1 MAGARGVS
9 DAVAGFAA
17 IGWPPGQSTA
27 EALAPWPDARLAR
40 VVAQHRSGYEVAQHA
55 DGSFRVQAPAHWLRP
70 RTDPLLRAVVGDWV
84 ALDQAGKQILG
95 VLPRHALLKRAAAG
109 EHYQQQLIA
118 ANIDHVLLV
127 CGMDADFNAK
137 RIERY
142 LLLIAASGARPVL
155 VLTKRDKCGDDS
167 VYIGQLAGLAES
179 GIPIHALNAK
189 SAQDAEALHPFLGPG
204 RSVVL
209 VGSSGAGKSTL
220 TNTLLGIEKMKT
232 RAVRETDAKGRHT
245 TTHRALI
252 ALPQG
257 GCLIDTPGMRE
268 LKLSGDERFDDGL
281 FAEIDALAGACR
293 FSDCSHGNEPDC
305 AVRTAIENGRL
316 DEARY
321 RHYCKLKDERDAAA
335 MTLAARR
342 AQDRVTDNRPRRR
355 NKDKFHRK

>member
-1 MAGARGVS
+1 MSEHVS
-9 DAVAGFAA
+9 DYTA
-17 IGWPPGQSTA
+17 IGWPPGQA
-27 EALAPWPDARLAR
+27 IADALTPWPGARLAR
-40 VVAQHRSGYEVAQHA
+40 VIAQHRSGYEVAQHPER
-55 DGSFRVQAPAHWLRP
+55 GFRVQAPAHWLRP
-70 RTDPLLRAVVGDWV
+70 RTDPELRAVVGDWV
-84 ALDQAGKQILG
+84 ALDAQAKQILG
-95 VLPRHALLKRAAAG
+95 ILPRHALLKRAAAG

-127 CGMDADFNAK
+127 SGMDADFNAK

-142 LLLIAASGARPVL
+142 LLLIAASGANPVL
-155 VLTKRDKCGDDS
+155 VLTKLDKCQDPAVFAD
-167 VYIGQLAGLAES
+167 QLGALAER
-179 GIPIHALNAK
+179 GIPVHSLNAK
-189 SAQDAEALHPFLGPG
+189 NAKDTEVLHTYLSAGKSA
-204 RSVVL
+204 VL

-268 LKLSGDERFDDGL
+268 LKLSGDERFDQGL
-281 FAEIDALAGACR
+281 FAEIDILAGQCR

-305 AVRTAIENGRL
+305 AVRAAIADGRL
-316 DEARY
+316 TEERY

-335 MTLAARR
+335 MTLADRR
-342 AQDRVTDNRPRRR
+342 AQEKQANNKFAKRV
-355 NKDKFHRK
+355 KDKYGRK